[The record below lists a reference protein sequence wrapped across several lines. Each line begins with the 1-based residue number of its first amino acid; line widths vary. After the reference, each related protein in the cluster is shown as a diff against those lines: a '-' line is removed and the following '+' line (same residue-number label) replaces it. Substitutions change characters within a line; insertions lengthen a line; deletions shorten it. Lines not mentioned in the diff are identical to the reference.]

1 MTISEREYWTTTEA
15 AAVMG
20 RSATYWARMFDIG
33 CLLGY
38 KSGQRRHLNAES
50 CRAHL
55 ARLSEPVP
63 DGNRAGLLEATK
75 TEIRQYWNRERN
87 GVAG

>member
-1 MTISEREYWTTTEA
+1 MKIAEREYWTTTEA

-33 CLLGY
+33 CVRGY
-38 KSGQRRHLNAES
+38 RDRGRHIQAES